1 MKTKNLII
9 AGIVSM
15 TLLGSG
21 LSINAQTAPVPAT
34 GAKPSPRIALVDMD
48 KCLNAYNK
56 RKDAE
61 KTLQAALEN
70 YQKDRQ
76 DMEATVQKLQ
86 DEGRRIQE
94 DLNNPALDEKTK
106 EARRKEVQ
114 DKGVEF
120 QMKMQQYQ
128 EMRVSRER
136 QLAEQRARLM
146 EQMYNEIADAA
157 GKKAQQ
163 LGYNLVIDKRKGG
176 FVVFDAS
183 GCDISDDVIAALN
196 APSATSA
203 PKK

>member
-1 MKTKNLII
+1 MKTKQIII
-9 AGIVSM
+9 ATIASISLLSSGI
-15 TLLGSG
+15 
-21 LSINAQTAPVPAT
+21 SIFAQTAPAAS
-34 GAKPSPRIALVDMD
+34 AKPTPRIALVDMD

-61 KTLQAALEN
+61 KTLQGALEN

-76 DMEATVQKLQ
+76 DMEAAVTKLQ
-86 DEGRRIQE
+86 EEGRKIQE
-94 DLNNPALDEKTK
+94 ELNNPAIDEKAK
-106 EARRKEVQ
+106 EERRKAVQ

-128 EMRVSRER
+128 EMRASRER

-146 EQMYNEIADAA
+146 ESMYNEIADAA
-157 GKKAQQ
+157 GKKATQ
-163 LGYNLVIDKRKGG
+163 LGYNLVLDKRKGG

-196 APSATSA
+196 STAATAA